1 MKYRRKQQ
9 LTIILV
15 LVVAIASLSV
25 GFAAFSAA
33 LNISSS
39 ASITPNSDNFSVV
52 FSSSQ
57 YAITTNNTS
66 GTVVNGIGTNGAM
79 GGITSLYQN
88 SASGLI
94 AEFTEPGQSLDI
106 TIYAHNTGEYDAY
119 LRGVNITNIDGSSY
133 KKCTAATN
141 TTDALVQSAC
151 NGISISVN
159 VAGTNH
165 EYGKSISN
173 HVLSKGSVEPII
185 ITVAYNSDAAR
196 ADGNFDISFGDISLE
211 YSTIDNRI
219 ITFKADGTTCQ
230 TVAGTTWLEY
240 INSSDN
246 TSGIYYNSVGG
257 SVYSKLNS
265 VLRYKDANGNVIF
278 PTTNDTILEG
288 VSYYIGGDWSTT
300 PT

>member
-1 MKYRRKQQ
+1 MQYRRKKQ
-9 LTIILV
+9 LTIILA
-15 LVVAIASLSV
+15 LIVAIASLSV
-25 GFAAFSAA
+25 GFAAFSAT

-39 ASITPNSDNFSVV
+39 ASVTPNSDNFSVV

-119 LRGVNITNIDGSSY
+119 LRGVNITNVAGTSY

-151 NGISISVN
+151 NGISISIN
-159 VAGTNH
+159 IGGINYAYGATITNH
-165 EYGKSISN
+165 ILE
-173 HVLSKGSVEPII
+173 KGSVEPII
-185 ITVAYNSDAAR
+185 ITVAYNSTAAR

-219 ITFKADGTTCQ
+219 ITFTAAGTQCQ
-230 TVAGTTWLEY
+230 TTAGTTWLEY

-246 TSGIYYNSVGG
+246 TSGIYYNTVGG
-257 SVYSKLNS
+257 NIYSKS
-265 VLRYKDANGNVIF
+265 KSMLRYTDANGNVMA
-278 PTTNDTILEG
+278 PTTNDIILEG
-288 VSYYIGGDWSTT
+288 TSYFTGI
-300 PT
+300 PTHV